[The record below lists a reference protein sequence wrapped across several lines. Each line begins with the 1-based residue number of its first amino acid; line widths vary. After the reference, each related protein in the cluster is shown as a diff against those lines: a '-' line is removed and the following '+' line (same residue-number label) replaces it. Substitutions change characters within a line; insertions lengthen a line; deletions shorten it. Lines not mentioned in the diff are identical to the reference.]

1 GRRTPIISVTRSL
14 IGAARCP
21 DQIGIRQGHGGEDH
35 SAESSRDHPEMCFPV
50 PSVITGE
57 HSQMHDLTSCISR
70 PNYLQVSVVVG
81 FKADSGRQ
89 SWEHVQIGQV
99 KFCEDLG
106 HRVRS
111 WSTVIDTQKN
121 SIVQARHVFSTKSPH
136 SAVALDL
143 ESIVCDPE
151 QSAGPLGDV
160 FLGFIRSSLYTGVGW
175 ILGGPTQV
183 LLVVTT
189 L

>member
-1 GRRTPIISVTRSL
+1 
-14 IGAARCP
+14 
-21 DQIGIRQGHGGEDH
+21 
-35 SAESSRDHPEMCFPV
+35 MCFPI

-57 HSQMHDLTSCISR
+57 HSLMHDSTSCISR
-70 PNYLQVSVVVG
+70 PNYLQVSVVVA
-81 FKADSGRQ
+81 FKAYSGRQ
-89 SWEHVQIGQV
+89 SWEHVQIGHI

-111 WSTVIDTQKN
+111 WRTIIDAQKN
-121 SIVQARHVFSTKSPH
+121 SFIQSRHVFSTKSPH
-136 SAVALDL
+136 SAVVLNL
-143 ESIVCDPE
+143 ESLAVGVDPE

-160 FLGFIRSSLYTGVGW
+160 FLWFIRSSLYTGVGW
-175 ILGGPTQV
+175 ILGGPAQV